1 MESFDGKT
9 SCMRIDNKS
18 CHGGVN
24 VCFDERQIMKMDK
37 DSCFYR
43 GKNVI
48 ILQKYIDILRILW

>member
-1 MESFDGKT
+1 
-9 SCMRIDNKS
+9 MRIDNKS

-24 VCFDERQIMKMDK
+24 VCVDERQIMKMDRV
-37 DSCFYR
+37 SYFHC

>member
-1 MESFDGKT
+1 
-9 SCMRIDNKS
+9 MRIDNKS

-37 DSCFYR
+37 DSCFHR